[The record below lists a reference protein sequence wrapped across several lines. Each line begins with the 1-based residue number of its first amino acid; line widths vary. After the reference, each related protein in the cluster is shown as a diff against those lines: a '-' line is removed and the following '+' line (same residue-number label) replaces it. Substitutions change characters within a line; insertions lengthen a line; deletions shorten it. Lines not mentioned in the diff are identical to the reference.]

1 MSSIRLRVLS
11 VQDRQVT
18 TGVLSSIWAL
28 SQLSMTRLGL
38 LFFICSWLSVSESRR
53 TSLSTSANESFVGTC
68 CSFDVND
75 RLALSCG
82 HGQTI
87 RLNLIEIFY
96 NSDVHCSSSPFS
108 CCPSA
113 TTCSRRLTK
122 YASWNCDQKNS
133 CSISR
138 TCLKIYNS
146 CAGSHGSYGQY
157 LTVNYSC
164 VTKDSWSHDIDDLS
178 QQAMPLIVHL
188 FASEERKK
196 EIRPLRELLWWK
208 SILSTSDW
216 RSSPL
221 ILLLVICLF
230 LAFMLLVYWFA
241 DQIGQRICRH
251 LPARSTDRVQGL
263 SNCEYIVWKYSPD
276 ENNRVEANSAL
287 LPSDHRARE
296 ESLSAEHRPI
306 LVHRSSFPSSPRL
319 IHVQHNPI
327 TGQIFSRTFAQHFHT
342 SSY

>member
-1 MSSIRLRVLS
+1 MFS

-18 TGVLSSIWAL
+18 IGVLPSIWAL
-28 SQLSMTRLGL
+28 SQLSMTRLS
-38 LFFICSWLSVSESRR
+38 LFFVICCWFGISESRR
-53 TSLSTSANESFVGTC
+53 TSFSPSTNESFVGTC

-82 HGQTI
+82 HRQTI

-96 NSDVHCSSSPFS
+96 SSDVHCSSSPFS

-122 YASWNCDQKNS
+122 YSSWNCDQKNS

-138 TCLKIYNS
+138 TCLKIYDP
-146 CAGSHGSYGQY
+146 CAGPHGSYGQY

-178 QQAMPLIVHL
+178 HQALPLIVHL
-188 FASEERKK
+188 FASAERKEER
-196 EIRPLRELLWWK
+196 RPLRDLLWWK
-208 SILSTSDW
+208 SILPTTDW
-216 RSSPL
+216 KSSPL
-221 ILLLVICLF
+221 VLILVICLF

-241 DQIGQRICRH
+241 DQIGQRICR
-251 LPARSTDRVQGL
+251 PTRSTDRVRSL

-276 ENNRVEANSAL
+276 ENNRVEANPTL
-287 LPSDHRARE
+287 LLSDHRTRE
-296 ESLSAEHRPI
+296 ESLSAEHRHVLLP
-306 LVHRSSFPSSPRL
+306 RSSFPSSPRL

-327 TGQIFSRTFAQHFHT
+327 TGQIFSRTFAQHFNA